1 MLNANKIIRTANRAE
16 GGITEEEEKLLE
28 AHSKKWIA
36 NTMSTEPVNK
46 SRLISAIKALYAA
59 SNLKEPRIVIVS
71 SPRIMAFAGGFAAAI
86 WWSKKNNNNV
96 IATDAAT
103 YAATYAGTDAAT
115 YAATR
120 AATYA
125 ATDAATRAATYAATY
140 AATRAATDAATYDA
154 TDAATDAATRAT
166 TDAAT
171 DAATRTAT
179 DEGFLYIALKLQQEY
194 GIPHEFMLSCA
205 CKWWAMYQGGNMWG
219 AWECYISAF
228 RDVLGIK
235 LPQYEKYM
243 AWEACAIEGG
253 FRIMHDEFCI
263 VSDRPEILRVDNENR
278 PHCENGPSHKWR
290 DGWSLYHW
298 HGVKIPGEW
307 VTGSPPSAKEAITW
321 SNIEQRRAA
330 CEIVGWG
337 NILKELNAKII
348 DKDEDEEIGTLIE
361 AEVPDSGKERFL
373 SVKCGTGRTGIVLPV
388 PREMKTALQASAW
401 TYGIDDLYAYKPE
414 VRT

>member
-1 MLNANKIIRTANRAE
+1 
-16 GGITEEEEKLLE
+16 
-28 AHSKKWIA
+28 
-36 NTMSTEPVNK
+36 
-46 SRLISAIKALYAA
+46 
-59 SNLKEPRIVIVS
+59 
-71 SPRIMAFAGGFAAAI
+71 
-86 WWSKKNNNNV
+86 
-96 IATDAAT
+96 
-103 YAATYAGTDAAT
+103 
-115 YAATR
+115 
-120 AATYA
+120 
-125 ATDAATRAATYAATY
+125 
-140 AATRAATDAATYDA
+140 
-154 TDAATDAATRAT
+154 
-166 TDAAT
+166 
-171 DAATRTAT
+171 
-179 DEGFLYIALKLQQEY
+179 
-194 GIPHEFMLSCA
+194 
-205 CKWWAMYQGGNMWG
+205 MWG